1 MAKKKSLSVS
11 VKPYAEAERPVKAV
25 SEAAAVGLS
34 NTLPTAQ
41 SLYTY
46 NCCLD
51 YVKFRFNGEFDAH
64 SDFFRNLL
72 AVLKVKPS
80 MYVEEHGNNGYEK
93 KLVFDENV
101 IFQIG
106 GRTTRNGDGEETWL
120 MEMSGSSCRDFD
132 TRGCSWIDL
141 LSLCLKHRGICTRV
155 DVAIDDF
162 TGNISVDEIK
172 YRVFHKLYT
181 MPMRSWKKTG
191 TSDILGEGVEI
202 EDKDDVRSIESLN
215 NGFTADFG
223 TKYSKQLSIYNKKAE
238 RLSKEY
244 AVFVKSW
251 LRYEGRFFKE
261 SAVSAVNIILASLQD
276 NTFVKTV
283 AGLIRGLVE
292 FKEKNNLDHR
302 HRYMAPVWKKWD
314 NMLHSAEKITFVNQA
329 KIETSLARKHEW
341 LLEYAGKTLV
351 KAYLANPG
359 AFDKLMA
366 FIFNHAVEKLDNS
379 DISSINKLRRQ
390 DKRKDVTL
398 ESSQQFIKDN
408 FEKES
413 DDPYISAVF
422 YRYI

>member
-1 MAKKKSLSVS
+1 MAKKNSLSVS
-11 VKPYAEAERPVKAV
+11 VKPKASAVRPGKAG

-34 NTLPTAQ
+34 NTLPIAYQ
-41 SLYTY
+41 SYTY
-46 NCCLD
+46 NTCLD
-51 YVKFRFNGEFDAH
+51 YVKFRFNGEFDAY

-72 AVLKVKPS
+72 AVLKVKPT

-93 KLVFDENV
+93 KLVFEENV
-101 IFQIG
+101 IFQVG
-106 GRTTRNGDGEETWL
+106 GRTTRNRDGDETWI

-132 TRGCSWIDL
+132 ERGGSWIDL
-141 LSLCLKHRGICTRV
+141 LSLCLKHRAVCTRI

-162 TGNISVDEIK
+162 TGMISVNEIK
-172 YRVFHKLYT
+172 YRIFHKLYS

-191 TSDILGEGVEI
+191 TPDVLSEGI
-202 EDKDDVRSIESLN
+202 EDKDKEPKVIDSLN
-215 NGFTADFG
+215 DGFTADFG
-223 TKYSKQLSIYNKKAE
+223 TKYSKQLSIYNKRAE
-238 RLSKEY
+238 RMSKDY

-276 NTFVKTV
+276 NTFAKVA

-292 FKEKNNLDHR
+292 FKEVNSMNHR
-302 HRYMAPVWKKWD
+302 NRCHAPIWKKWD
-314 NMLHSAEKITFVNQA
+314 DMLHGVEKITFVNQA

-359 AFDKLMA
+359 AFDKLMS
-366 FIFNHAVEKLDNS
+366 FIFNHSAEKLDNN

-408 FEKES
+408 FDKDL

-422 YRYI
+422 YRYM